1 MRSSLPF
8 CHTGSSCFA
17 CCCCCRNAGQ
27 DQWPHIN
34 LPVPEDQINVFS
46 SSGKIN
52 SRGFQ
57 SSKYQVPRSINII
70 FMCVYASLIYGQII
84 TQSLI
89 RVLKIAVDRWRSLSI
104 GVRFLQAWVCVRPSD
119 RWLVCIKVSGFISA
133 LHARQGAAKIMQLTH
148 THRHTNTHIRIRSL
162 FPFPFAFDC
171 PFSPA
176 PCCVW
181 ILCVLFTSLTIKAFL

>member
-1 MRSSLPF
+1 MHVSKLLIEFYFSLFFTSLPF

-89 RVLKIAVDRWRSLSI
+89 RVLKIAADRCRSLKIAVDRCAIPPGLSMRSPVRSLARLYQSI
-104 GVRFLQAWVCVRPSD
+104 WFHFRSTCAPRSCQDNA
-119 RWLVCIKVSGFISA
+119 
-133 LHARQGAAKIMQLTH
+133 TH
-148 THRHTNTHIRIRSL
+148 THRHRHKYTYTHTITIPIPIRI
-162 FPFPFAFDC
+162 
-171 PFSPA
+171 
-176 PCCVW
+176 
-181 ILCVLFTSLTIKAFL
+181 

>member
-8 CHTGSSCFA
+8 CHTDSSCFA
-17 CCCCCRNAGQ
+17 SCCCRCCCRNAGQ

-34 LPVPEDQINVFS
+34 LPVSEDQINVFS

-84 TQSLI
+84 TQCLI
-89 RVLKIAVDRWRSLSI
+89 RVLKIAADRCRSLKIAVDRCRSECDSSRLEYA
-104 GVRFLQAWVCVRPSD
+104 FARPIAGSFVSKY
-119 RWLVCIKVSGFISA
+119 LVSFP
-133 LHARQGAAKIMQLTH
+133 LYMRAKELP
-148 THRHTNTHIRIRSL
+148 R
-162 FPFPFAFDC
+162 
-171 PFSPA
+171 
-176 PCCVW
+176 
-181 ILCVLFTSLTIKAFL
+181 